1 MEKVNE
7 NNTKDL
13 DQIMVSGQLML
24 VHWQLLIK
32 DKDGAIQEYQG
43 VYNRGFYLFMLLS
56 NLKCDYNDPSVLEIV
71 NLLEIK
77 SS

>member
-1 MEKVNE
+1 MK

-13 DQIMVSGQLML
+13 DPINGEWATNVGALT
-24 VHWQLLIK
+24 VVIK

-56 NLKCDYNDPSVLEIV
+56 NLNA
-71 NLLEIK
+71 
-77 SS
+77 

>member
-13 DQIMVSGQLML
+13 ADQINGEWATNVGALAT
-24 VHWQLLIK
+24 VVIK

-56 NLKCDYNDPSVLEIV
+56 NLKCLIIMIQVF
-71 NLLEIK
+71 
-77 SS
+77 